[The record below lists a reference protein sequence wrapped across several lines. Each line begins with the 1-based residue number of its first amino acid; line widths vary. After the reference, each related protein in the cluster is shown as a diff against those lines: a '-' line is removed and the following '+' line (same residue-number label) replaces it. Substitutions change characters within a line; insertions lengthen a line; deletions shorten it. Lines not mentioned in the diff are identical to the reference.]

1 MGRIKKKLKNG
12 DILVFIDESG
22 FSLIPV
28 IVLTWGLVGKT
39 PSIKHLYNWEKLSC
53 ISAITTTNKLYF
65 RLHRGKSIKKEEVIE
80 FLRRLLRHIKG
91 KIIIFWDGL
100 PQHRSKKVKDFF
112 KKHPRLE
119 VHRLPPYSPDMNPD
133 EWVWNYL
140 KIRELGNFCAK
151 DTTHLMNEVHKGL
164 RRMQRR
170 PELICSFMKV
180 AKLPWE
186 GFDDLLNHAEAL

>member
-1 MGRIKKKLKNG
+1 ML
-12 DILVFIDESG
+12 
-22 FSLIPV
+22 
-28 IVLTWGLVGKT
+28 
-39 PSIKHLYNWEKLSC
+39 C
-53 ISAITTTNKLYF
+53 
-65 RLHRGKSIKKEEVIE
+65 
-80 FLRRLLRHIKG
+80 IKG

-133 EWVWNYL
+133 GWVWNYL

-151 DTTHLMNEVHKGL
+151 DTTHLMNGVHKGL

-170 PELICSFMKV
+170 PELICSFMKA

-186 GFDDLLNHAEAL
+186 GFDDLLNHADAL